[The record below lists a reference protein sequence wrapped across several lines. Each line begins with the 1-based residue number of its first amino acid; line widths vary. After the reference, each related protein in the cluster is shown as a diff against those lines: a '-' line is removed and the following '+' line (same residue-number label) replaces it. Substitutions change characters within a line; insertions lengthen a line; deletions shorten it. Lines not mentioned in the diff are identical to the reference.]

1 MEAPPTTANDHD
13 DSNSDTHVL
22 STASP
27 LKTPASEVIVSKPT
41 TTTTIR
47 RRRKRETSNASSS
60 TTPRGVLFVVALI
73 MVGAFQTLQI
83 NKFPSFDYEID
94 VQVQWS
100 TPQNDNA
107 TPETKPPPPPPTRE
121 GLLLHRPYIPISDL
135 TTGVNETQQ
144 EQQCKT
150 DPNMVFIHDQV
161 LPINHSKKIPNI
173 VHQTTKSRC
182 LHSKLAPISQVW
194 RDLEG
199 WSYYLHDDDAIWNL
213 VYGREWPE
221 FPHLKTVIRCL
232 KSMTAVSDVWRY
244 LVLWEYGGM
253 YVDLDSVPNTW
264 TPDFLAPE
272 DDAYFVVEN
281 YRAPSQYWMAVSP
294 RHPLMYYA
302 IQQSLL
308 KTMASINTGIIDAA
322 FVTGPFALLDAFSWF
337 MLDVNEIKG
346 KPVEAGLY
354 EGRYNRSVRIVGEGF
369 ERSND
374 IIKREALG
382 RNKKMALYHA
392 MNMSHFLEDKKKGRQ
407 SKDGKSCH
415 AITYDLLLQQRQQ
428 QQRESQQQPPF
439 SLFVT
444 NATSPAP

>member
-1 MEAPPTTANDHD
+1 M
-13 DSNSDTHVL
+13 
-22 STASP
+22 
-27 LKTPASEVIVSKPT
+27 
-41 TTTTIR
+41 
-47 RRRKRETSNASSS
+47 
-60 TTPRGVLFVVALI
+60 
-73 MVGAFQTLQI
+73 GAFQTLQI
-83 NKFPSFDYEID
+83 NKFPSFNIDID
-94 VQVQWS
+94 VEWS
-100 TPQNDNA
+100 TTTSQQDKGTTTTTTASAAPKQQPKTTA
-107 TPETKPPPPPPTRE
+107 RRS
-121 GLLLHRPYIPISDL
+121 LLLHRPYIPISDL
-135 TTGVNETQQ
+135 TTSLNQTQQ

-182 LHSKLAPISQVW
+182 FHSKLAPISQVW

-253 YVDLDSVPNTW
+253 YVDLDTVPNKW
-264 TPDFLAPE
+264 KPDFIAPE

-281 YRAPSQYWMAVSP
+281 YDAPSQYWMAVSP

-308 KTMASINTGIIDAA
+308 KIMDSINTGKIDAA
-322 FVTGPFALLDAFSWF
+322 FVTGPFALLDGFSWF

-346 KPVEAGLY
+346 KPVKAGLY
-354 EGRYNRSVRIVGEGF
+354 KGRYNRSVRIVGEGRQ
-369 ERSND
+369 RSND
-374 IIKREALG
+374 IIRREALG
-382 RNKKMALYHA
+382 RNQKIELYHA
-392 MNMSHFLEDKKKGRQ
+392 MNMTHFMEDKKKGRQ
-407 SKDGKSCH
+407 SKNGKSCH
-415 AITYDLLLQQRQQ
+415 AITYEALLQQQQQQ
-428 QQRESQQQPPF
+428 QQRER
-439 SLFVT
+439 
-444 NATSPAP
+444 